1 MAYWL
6 IKSEPDV
13 WSITQLEKGGAKS
26 VPWNSVRNR
35 VVYG

>member
-6 IKSEPDV
+6 IKSQPDV
-13 WSITQLEKGGAKS
+13 WSITHQKKAGTKG